1 MTTNRLHFQT
11 IDQSFTVG
19 TPTAITGATVIKAS
33 KGTNYPQLVNKGDT
47 QTFLNLFGAPSSQYP
62 GVQEALDFLN
72 NYSLWV
78 SAPGGSISS
87 AALTSTYGGI
97 YLTTLASIES
107 FYNVTEGN
115 NGIPSINFLTSVQ
128 TGDGSPLSGPA
139 TMSYNTGTYT
149 LSISNIPAAF
159 FSAGS
164 INSIT
169 LTYLR
174 SDGTTASIPFTVSGT
189 SLSCINPFTGLP
201 LTATLAVSST
211 GITINGATGGPFDNY
226 SITTSTGTY
235 SDLSFQTNATL
246 RTYLASIWGTTVP
259 SGTLSWVYNI
269 QQYVIMALYQTS
281 PRTTIGSITM
291 GTTYPVD
298 VRPTVATQYSSVFT
312 FSGSASLSN
321 GTAYPLTICGNT
333 YTLTPKVGGTG
344 SSIPVTSTATLIQS
358 IMAALPSN
366 STVPGGYSV
375 SNTTSTIT
383 ITYSGNTLAPSIVLG
398 ALLTAVPYYVNF
410 VTQYT
415 VSGSGSESSGSF
427 VLNGTTFTLGASAI
441 TTTSNLATA
450 ITSLCSGAT
459 GNYVVSNIGAVLSI
473 TYPITLP
480 TPILSFN
487 SSMGGFTTSITSNP
501 VAPTAG
507 ATITTNPAYNTFTF
521 NYSELAYT
529 GYNYTNGGKAYTISP
544 STTAIDASGN
554 SIYAGTVLAGD
565 NFLGALCYQN
575 ITNTLAGY
583 TWNPSAQF
591 LQGTRAATS
600 VYLNPTSSSYQS
612 TYLPI
617 LLASG
622 WNMMTIPALS
632 GVNIFFDPECDL
644 NTASTMASMRT
655 ATPTN
660 PSFAT
665 YITGIKVSDGIS
677 TSNSDVNNVVNDL
690 VLARA
695 SYPNLTGL
703 AYYCNEFQQTE
714 AYNGTTY
721 YNPPIGAVASML
733 ALIMDVK
740 LGGAAPMFTN
750 EGQPALGGQINK
762 TVSNQKYNFQANH
775 LDTLTAAGI
784 NPIILDSYYD
794 LMITAQLTAQSPANL
809 TDWSYLGH
817 QMSFDLFM
825 AQIRQNVMI
834 PQIGKLI
841 DTPHMQLRTDQ
852 CNIYLN
858 QRLSGPT
865 TIWNSGQVFITEVN
879 TPSTMAQNNFMIK
892 IRVKVTP
899 FSEYVTLI
907 FNNVGQTSSVT
918 TA

>member
-480 TPILSFN
+480 TPILSFKSRQDAITVRRGRQAHN
-487 SSMGGFTTSITSNP
+487 FIGRDIIETTVKIRQSFVKIGRQPFLNRFA
-501 VAPTAG
+501 VAAV
-507 ATITTNPAYNTFTF
+507 I
-521 NYSELAYT
+521 EMKDRMKL
-529 GYNYTNGGKAYTISP
+529 
-544 STTAIDASGN
+544 
-554 SIYAGTVLAGD
+554 
-565 NFLGALCYQN
+565 
-575 ITNTLAGY
+575 
-583 TWNPSAQF
+583 
-591 LQGTRAATS
+591 
-600 VYLNPTSSSYQS
+600 
-612 TYLPI
+612 
-617 LLASG
+617 
-622 WNMMTIPALS
+622 
-632 GVNIFFDPECDL
+632 
-644 NTASTMASMRT
+644 
-655 ATPTN
+655 
-660 PSFAT
+660 SFAKNKT
-665 YITGIKVSDGIS
+665 RY
-677 TSNSDVNNVVNDL
+677 L
-690 VLARA
+690 HRALAEI
-695 SYPNLTGL
+695 NHG
-703 AYYCNEFQQTE
+703 NMF
-714 AYNGTTY
+714 
-721 YNPPIGAVASML
+721 
-733 ALIMDVK
+733 
-740 LGGAAPMFTN
+740 AAP
-750 EGQPALGGQINK
+750 
-762 TVSNQKYNFQANH
+762 
-775 LDTLTAAGI
+775 
-784 NPIILDSYYD
+784 
-794 LMITAQLTAQSPANL
+794 
-809 TDWSYLGH
+809 
-817 QMSFDLFM
+817 
-825 AQIRQNVMI
+825 
-834 PQIGKLI
+834 
-841 DTPHMQLRTDQ
+841 LR
-852 CNIYLN
+852 
-858 QRLSGPT
+858 
-865 TIWNSGQVFITEVN
+865 
-879 TPSTMAQNNFMIK
+879 
-892 IRVKVTP
+892 
-899 FSEYVTLI
+899 
-907 FNNVGQTSSVT
+907 
-918 TA
+918 